1 MSEELSDA
9 AAPAAI
15 AAQEEAGAAPRAPAG
30 FKRVYAVWFRH
41 FRVYSNFFFANATPA
56 IFEPLFLMLAVGLG
70 VGNYIKQTFNGGLDY
85 ASFMAP
91 GILAMTSLY
100 TAAFE
105 ASYGTF
111 IRYMYQKT
119 YHGMLATPLTRRDI
133 FLGELLWCGTKGMLF
148 SSLVGL
154 VLFLFGKV
162 HSPAA
167 VLIPAVG
174 FVTSVAFAGLS
185 FFVTS
190 FVNSINHF
198 QYYFTVVL
206 TPLTFFSGLMFP
218 VQELPANLAYI
229 AYALPMFH
237 VIETFRL
244 VVSGPEHSSVP
255 WAWACP
261 FVLVGMAVTLGYIG
275 VRRMEGK
282 LKP

>member
-1 MSEELSDA
+1 MSEQ
-9 AAPAAI
+9 AAPVNI
-15 AAQEEAGAAPRAPAG
+15 AVFEGDASRAPSQLQRI
-30 FKRVYAVWFRH
+30 FSVWFRH
-41 FRVYSNFFFANATPA
+41 FRVYRNFFVANATPA
-56 IFEPLFLMLAVGLG
+56 VFEPLFLMLAVGLG
-70 VGNYIKQTFNGGLDY
+70 VGRYITQEFNNGLDY
-85 ASFMAP
+85 ASFMAA
-91 GILAMTSLY
+91 GILGMTSLY

-133 FLGELLWCGTKGMLF
+133 FIGELLWCGTKGMLF

-154 VLFLFGKV
+154 VLFAFGKI
-162 HSPAA
+162 HSPLA
-167 VLIPAVG
+167 VLIPLVG
-174 FVTSVAFAGLS
+174 FFTSIAFAGLS
-185 FFVTS
+185 FIVTS

-198 QYYFTVVL
+198 QYYFTAVL
-206 TPLTFFSGLMFP
+206 TPLTFFSGMMFP
-218 VQELPANLAYI
+218 VQELPANLAYL

-244 VVSGPEHSSVP
+244 VASGPEHASVS

-261 FVLVGMAVTLGYIG
+261 IVLVAMSLALGMLG